1 MNNNNIINNIYIL
14 NLYIYLFQNTPKYY
28 IRLKMKKINSISSIN
43 ITKLKGD
50 LEERKLISPR
60 IN

>member
-1 MNNNNIINNIYIL
+1 
-14 NLYIYLFQNTPKYY
+14 
-28 IRLKMKKINSISSIN
+28 MKKINSISLVN

-50 LEERKLISPR
+50 LEERKLMSPR

>member
-1 MNNNNIINNIYIL
+1 
-14 NLYIYLFQNTPKYY
+14 
-28 IRLKMKKINSISSIN
+28 MKKINSISSIN
-43 ITKLKGD
+43 IKKLKGD